1 MLPSAPACPWG
12 TKRTLRPN
20 EPVREPRDGQPARM
34 GFVTSNPPSSASDS
48 HAKGLVIAIDGPS
61 GAGKSTI
68 GRALADALSYTY
80 LDTGAMYRAVAV
92 HVLGE
97 NIAVDD
103 PEALARAAASIV
115 ISFDETGKRV
125 LLDGRDVTDE
135 IRTREATRAASAVA
149 KTGAVRRE
157 MVRRQQELGRAGG
170 VVLDGRDIGSV
181 VFPHA
186 DVKFYLDAAPEKR
199 ARRRFEES
207 QGQEA
212 SYEAIL
218 EDIRAR
224 DHQDMSREDSPLVRV
239 PDAVYVDTTEMT
251 PDEVIARLLS
261 DVEARIEGE
270 PGQ

>member
-1 MLPSAPACPWG
+1 MNS
-12 TKRTLRPN
+12 R
-20 EPVREPRDGQPARM
+20 
-34 GFVTSNPPSSASDS
+34 
-48 HAKGLVIAIDGPS
+48 GLVIAIDGPS

-80 LDTGAMYRAVAV
+80 LDTGAMYRAVA
-92 HVLGE
+92 LRALEKGTPL
-97 NIAVDD
+97 DD
-103 PEALARAAASIV
+103 PEALARAARSAV
-115 ISFDETGKRV
+115 IAFDETGKRV

-135 IRTREATRAASAVA
+135 IRTREATRMASAVA
-149 KTGAVRRE
+149 RTGAVRRE

-181 VFPHA
+181 VFPNA

-199 ARRRFEES
+199 AKRRFDEG

-239 PDAVYVDTTEMT
+239 PDAVYLDTTEMT
-251 PDEVIARLLS
+251 PDEVIAHLLG
-261 DVEARIEGE
+261 VVRARIDGE
-270 PGQ
+270 PGL

>member
-1 MLPSAPACPWG
+1 
-12 TKRTLRPN
+12 
-20 EPVREPRDGQPARM
+20 M

>member
-1 MLPSAPACPWG
+1 MTS
-12 TKRTLRPN
+12 
-20 EPVREPRDGQPARM
+20 PR
-34 GFVTSNPPSSASDS
+34 
-48 HAKGLVIAIDGPS
+48 GLVIAIDGPS

-92 HVLGE
+92 HALE
-97 NIAVDD
+97 RNLSLDD
-103 PEALARAAASIV
+103 PQALARAARAAV
-115 ISFDETGKRV
+115 ISFDATGKRV

-149 KTGAVRRE
+149 KTGEVRRE
-157 MVRRQQELGRAGG
+157 MVRRQQELGREGG

-181 VFPHA
+181 VFPNA
-186 DVKFYLDAAPEKR
+186 DVKFYLDAAAEKR

-224 DHQDMSREDSPLVRV
+224 DHQDMTREDSPLVRTE
-239 PDAVYVDTTEMT
+239 DAVYVDTTEMT
-251 PDEVIARLLS
+251 PEEVIALLLS
-261 DVEARIEGE
+261 VVEARIEAE
-270 PGQ
+270 PGS